1 MIKRIIF
8 WLVVSLFVFSVA
20 LTIWIRVDSKAKLK
34 AVETRLVAAGA
45 PMTIEEL
52 LPESVADELNA
63 ASLYLELDA
72 LNEKYDVRDLLQER
86 LTEVSGDERY
96 SNDIYGFKITEAEW
110 SMLDELMQDER
121 LDAQFALI
129 DEIAARPYM
138 QPDWQYELGP
148 AMLIPEVGVARMA
161 AELLLIR
168 AAQAVRSDDLEE
180 ANRNLKAVIALSMQA
195 EQCPSLI
202 SYLTSIAIRGLASSF
217 LEAATLE
224 HGSSTAF
231 EPDLWRHSIH
241 ERWQYPMDGERLGM
255 GFIIY
260 EAFLKGDKEAFEKI
274 NGAPAPKKFVAL
286 RLSPVASY
294 FRYDYVF
301 YLEYMEAAR
310 AMDREFYQDYA
321 KLAQKLDEQ
330 MFSTGRRNYMHMLS
344 NILIPALGKV
354 REVAFRSDAQNIIN
368 RTALQIAKYKREHG
382 EYPDRL
388 DTLVPEYLERMPVD
402 LFNGEPLIY
411 RNDGDRF
418 TLYSV
423 GPNFTDDR
431 GVTNENSQ
439 ANEDEG
445 DIIWAG
451 FGSSLSRAEV
461 E

>member
-1 MIKRIIF
+1 MIRRIIF
-8 WLVVSLFVFSVA
+8 WFVVSLFVFLVA
-20 LTIWIRVDSKAKLK
+20 LSIWMRVDSTAKLE
-34 AVETRLVAAGA
+34 AVVNRLVAAGA

-52 LPESVADELNA
+52 LPEPVADELNA
-63 ASLYLELDA
+63 ADLYLELDA
-72 LNEKYDVRDLLQER
+72 LLESYCVCDAMDQR
-86 LTEVSGDERY
+86 LTEISGIERY
-96 SNDIYGFKITEAEW
+96 SNDIYLFKISQTEW
-110 SMLDELMQDER
+110 GIVDELMQDER
-121 LDAQFALI
+121 VQNQLALI
-129 DEIAARPYM
+129 HEVAKRPYF
-138 QPDWQYELGP
+138 QPDWQYEAGP
-148 AMLIPEVGVARMA
+148 AMLIPEVGVARSA
-161 AELLLIR
+161 AELLLIQ
-168 AAQAVRSDDLEE
+168 AAQAVRSDDFEKV
-180 ANRNLKAVIALSMQA
+180 NRNLQGVIALSKQA
-195 EQCPSLI
+195 EQCPNLI

-224 HGSSTAF
+224 LGSAGDF
-231 EPDLWRHSIH
+231 KPDLWDHSVH
-241 ERWQYPMDGERLGM
+241 GAWDYPMDGERLCM
-255 GFIIY
+255 GVIIY
-260 EAFLKGDKEAFEKI
+260 EAFLKGDKDAFEKI
-274 NGAPAPKKFVAL
+274 NGSPAPKKFAAL

-310 AMDREFYQDYA
+310 GMNQEFYDDYA
-321 KLAQKLDEQ
+321 KLSQKLEEQ
-330 MFSTGRRNYMHMLS
+330 MFPPDRRKYMHVLS
-344 NILIPALGKV
+344 SILIPALGKV